1 MQAGPLGQTSL
12 QFTVPEGLLL
22 DDSGDSITDAQL
34 APSDIATVLVAITAA
49 TIDLRAGHQN
59 FTLNNMIACL
69 VATDIL
75 QASFRPSSPCRSDLL
90 LLLLC
95 CFCCIAARGIGLQLL
110 ALMLVKHTHV
120 SEQDFI
126 QGGTQKCTYLKGGR
140 EDMYLTN
147 E

>member
-1 MQAGPLGQTSL
+1 VKVKEAADMQAGPLGQTSL

-34 APSDIATVLVAITAA
+34 APSDIATILVAITAA

-75 QASFRPSSPCRSDLL
+75 QASFKPSRPCASDLL
-90 LLLLC
+90 C
-95 CFCCIAARGIGLQLL
+95 GFCCTAAHGIGLQLV
-110 ALMLVKHTHV
+110 ASMLVKHTQV
-120 SEQDFI
+120 SEQDSV
-126 QGGTQKCTYLKGGR
+126 QKGPHKCTYLVEEK
-140 EDMYLTN
+140 TCI
-147 E
+147 

>member
-22 DDSGDSITDAQL
+22 DDSGDSITDASL
-34 APSDIATVLVAITAA
+34 APSDIITVLVAVAAA

-75 QASFRPSSPCRSDLL
+75 QVSIRLGPYTKHLH
-90 LLLLC
+90 
-95 CFCCIAARGIGLQLL
+95 FCL
-110 ALMLVKHTHV
+110 
-120 SEQDFI
+120 E
-126 QGGTQKCTYLKGGR
+126 
-140 EDMYLTN
+140 N
-147 E
+147 

>member
-1 MQAGPLGQTSL
+1 VQLAKQTGFIMIVKEAADIQAGPLGQTSL

-34 APSDIATVLVAITAA
+34 APSDIATILVAITAA

-75 QASFRPSSPCRSDLL
+75 QAS
-90 LLLLC
+90 
-95 CFCCIAARGIGLQLL
+95 LQAKQTL
-110 ALMLVKHTHV
+110 
-120 SEQDFI
+120 
-126 QGGTQKCTYLKGGR
+126 
-140 EDMYLTN
+140 
-147 E
+147 